1 MSEPPSPSAHASADA
16 SPHSNPPPNAR
27 FVALHHRNFT
37 MLWYGLLVSNVGTMI
52 QNTVN
57 LWVIW
62 QLTHSPLWLGYVG
75 VAFALPMTVVPLLS
89 GTVVDRVHRIRL
101 LYLTQTTAMLIAFV
115 LADLYWTGL
124 LTEWVILVATFL
136 GSLVLAFDNPA
147 RQALIPE
154 LVPKKHLLNALSL
167 MSASYNGAALV
178 GPALAGA
185 LYPAIGAGW
194 LFAINGVSFLA
205 VIFALMQL
213 RGVASHS
220 GHAHVGLWE
229 SLKIGFGF
237 AWRNRLVRA
246 LLLLSA
252 CVAVFGRSYQTLL
265 PNFAHL
271 WGGGPLAY
279 GVLLASAGGGALV
292 GAFTLAAR
300 REVHGRHAIMVAS
313 GLVFSACLVAFA
325 LSPWL
330 WLGVVLQF
338 VAGVSSTV
346 FGAIAGTFIQI
357 ETPAQLRG
365 RVMSFYSIT
374 LIGLPSMGVL
384 GVGALAEWLGGAQ
397 GTPRAVLYGAL
408 VLAAILLVTAP
419 RMLRAHVSDSGP
431 ASG

>member
-1 MSEPPSPSAHASADA
+1 MNPPPTTPSAH
-16 SPHSNPPPNAR
+16 PPR
-27 FVALHHRNFT
+27 FVALHHRNFSV
-37 MLWYGLLVSNVGTMI
+37 LWSGLLVSNVGTMM
-52 QNTVN
+52 QNVAN

-62 QLTHSPLWLGYVG
+62 QFTHSPLWLGYVG
-75 VAFALPMTVVPLLS
+75 LSFAIPMSIFPLFS
-89 GTVVDRVHRIRL
+89 GTIVDRVHRVRL
-101 LYLTQTTAMLIAFV
+101 LYITQTTSMIIAFV
-115 LADLYWTGL
+115 LAGLYWAGL
-124 LTEWVILVATFL
+124 LNAWVILVATFL

-154 LVPKKHLLNALSL
+154 LVPREHLLNALSL

-178 GPALAGA
+178 GPAIAGA
-185 LYPAIGAGW
+185 LLPSVGAGW
-194 LFAINGVSFLA
+194 LFALNGVSFLA
-205 VIFALMQL
+205 VIFALTLL

-220 GHAHVGLWE
+220 GHQHASVWE
-229 SLKIGFGF
+229 SLKIGFAF
-237 AWRNRLVRA
+237 AWRSRLVRA

-252 CVAVFGRSYQTLL
+252 AVAVFGRSYQNLL

-271 WGGGPLAY
+271 WGGGSLAY
-279 GVLLASAGGGALV
+279 GLLLASAGGGALV
-292 GAFTLAAR
+292 GAFGLAAR
-300 REVHGRHAIMVAS
+300 REVHGRRAIMVGS
-313 GLVFSACLVAFA
+313 GLVFSASLVAFA

-374 LIGLPSMGVL
+374 LIGLPSLGVL

-408 VLAAILLVTAP
+408 ALAAILLLTAP
-419 RMLRAHVSDSGP
+419 TMLRAHVDEPGIAREP
-431 ASG
+431 R

>member
-1 MSEPPSPSAHASADA
+1 MTAQAQGAQQP
-16 SPHSNPPPNAR
+16 AR
-27 FVALHHRNFT
+27 FSALGHRNFT
-37 MLWYGLLVSNVGTMI
+37 VLWAGLLVSNVGTMI
-52 QNTVN
+52 QNTAN

-75 VAFALPMTVVPLLS
+75 LSFAVPMTVVPLFS
-89 GTVVDRVHRIRL
+89 GTVVDRVHRVRL
-101 LYLTQTTAMLIAFV
+101 LYITQTLAMLIAFA
-115 LADLYWTGL
+115 LAALYWTGL
-124 LTEWVILVATFL
+124 LGVWVVLIATFL

-154 LVPKKHLLNALSL
+154 LVPREDLLNALSL

-178 GPALAGA
+178 GPAIAGA
-185 LYPAIGAGW
+185 LYGVIGPGW

-205 VIFALMQL
+205 VVFALMAL

-220 GHAHVGLWE
+220 GHEHASVWE

-252 CVAVFGRSYQTLL
+252 AVAVFGRSSYTLL

-271 WGGGPLAY
+271 WGGGSFDY
-279 GVLLASAGGGALV
+279 GLLLASAGGGALV
-292 GAFTLAAR
+292 GAFGLAAR
-300 REVHGRHAIMVAS
+300 REVHGRRAIMVGS
-313 GLVFSACLVAFA
+313 GFVFSASLVAFA

-330 WLGVVLQF
+330 WLGVALQF

-357 ETPAQLRG
+357 ETPPQLRG
-365 RVMSFYSIT
+365 RAMSFYSIT

-397 GTPRAVLYGAL
+397 GTPRAVLYGAI
-408 VLAAILLVTAP
+408 VLAAILLLTAP
-419 RMLRAHVSDSGP
+419 TMLRAHVGES
-431 ASG
+431 